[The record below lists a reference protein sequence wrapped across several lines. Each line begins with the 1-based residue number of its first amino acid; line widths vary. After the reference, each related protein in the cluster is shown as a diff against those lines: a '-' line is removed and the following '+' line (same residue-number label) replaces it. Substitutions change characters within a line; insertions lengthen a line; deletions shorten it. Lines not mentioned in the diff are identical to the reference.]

1 MTSMS
6 HSPSF
11 FLSKIKSSD
20 LMWQTEK
27 RFVRCCTTDSR
38 CISSSFI
45 QTIMNFPPSLIEQK
59 ASCLGMNWY
68 CYCCYLETLLLLT
81 SIFILTSVTNNIANL
96 HPRGGLIAR
105 STLGEVQADTRS
117 LCLKE
122 PAHHDDHIDPCLDD
136 FFCIDKSNDDQNPY
150 SDGDHNDNCSSRL
163 TSTHW
168 PQELQGD

>member
-68 CYCCYLETLLLLT
+68 CYFYLLLI
-81 SIFILTSVTNNIANL
+81 SRIPILTSVTNTIANL

-122 PAHHDDHIDPCLDD
+122 PAHHDDYIDPCLDD
-136 FFCIDKSNDDQNPY
+136 FFALINLMIIKILILMVIIMIIFFHLDSPRPIDHKS
-150 SDGDHNDNCSSRL
+150 C
-163 TSTHW
+163 
-168 PQELQGD
+168 